1 MPCVIATAGMASPTS
16 LQPRPGG
23 FQIIGATL
31 QRKSRAMSVIKKR
44 LFSQTAAALLV
55 FDSTAAKRQ
64 ATVHDTDV
72 SDDQADVPAAR

>member
-1 MPCVIATAGMASPTS
+1 
-16 LQPRPGG
+16 
-23 FQIIGATL
+23 
-31 QRKSRAMSVIKKR
+31 MSVIKKR